1 METIYKFTLFMS
13 SLVERSQMLS
23 DQPRVWATDEI
34 VASVGR
40 VVIAVL
46 VIAVVIAV
54 LYSDATFWP
63 EFVASRHKN

>member
-46 VIAVVIAV
+46 VIAV

-63 EFVASRHKN
+63 DFIASRHKN